1 MGRGLRVWRLSASPM
16 FARFLTIS
24 ASVFSFAVASV
35 HAADRVV
42 IQFEKKG
49 QLLNPVVVAL
59 FEGDAPRHAA
69 NFKALVKRDFYRGI
83 AVHRVLPES
92 LVQLGDPLSRNKD
105 KVDLGTG
112 GPGYTLA
119 PEIRRTHVRGVLGM
133 GRLPDSL
140 NPARLSNGSQFYVVL
155 KALPEL
161 DGTQTVFGEVI
172 DGLSVFDEI
181 GASATDTNDSPVQ
194 PFIVRR
200 AVVVPEG
207 LLARELEAMRAA
219 QKQPQGSW
227 WTRVKR
233 TLHLAP

>member
-1 MGRGLRVWRLSASPM
+1 MGRGLRVCGASFSPM
-16 FARFLTIS
+16 LARFLTIS
-24 ASVFSFAVASV
+24 AAVFFFAAASLQ
-35 HAADRVV
+35 AADRVV

-49 QLLNPVVVAL
+49 QLLDPVVVAL
-59 FEGDAPRHAA
+59 FEGDAPKHAA
-69 NFKALVKRDFYRGI
+69 NFKALVKRNFYRGI
-83 AVHRVLPES
+83 AVHRVLKES

-119 PEIRRTHVRGVLGM
+119 PEIRRSHVRGVLGM
-133 GRLPDSL
+133 GRLPDAL

-161 DGTQTVFGEVI
+161 DGMQTVFGEVTE
-172 DGLSVFDEI
+172 GLSVFDEI

-194 PFIVRR
+194 PVIVRR

-207 LLARELEAMRAA
+207 LLAKELETMRAA
-219 QKQPQGSW
+219 QKKPQVSW